1 VPGTGDASESAVA
14 GPEDTATP
22 ERSVGPDRANEPA
35 GPTFD
40 VIRVGGNGDLILA
53 GKSEPLAVVIISDGD
68 RVLGEEIADTRGDW
82 IFMPTEPL
90 APGSHQ
96 LGATQRRPN
105 GELVPSHD
113 LVLVVVPERG
123 TDIAGRATDR
133 ADQPLVMLVPRDGG
147 PATVVVQ
154 APEPDAPLDGAEVA
168 VAEPAEPGRT

>member
-1 VPGTGDASESAVA
+1 
-14 GPEDTATP
+14 
-22 ERSVGPDRANEPA
+22 
-35 GPTFD
+35 
-40 VIRVGGNGDLILA
+40 
-53 GKSEPLAVVIISDGD
+53 
-68 RVLGEEIADTRGDW
+68 
-82 IFMPTEPL
+82 
-90 APGSHQ
+90 

-168 VAEPAEPGRT
+168 VAEPAEPGRTGTLFSRPSSPDAENPVRTTETGPASADGPEVALAGPADAPASPFAA